1 MGISVNYLSLI
12 ENMIRP
18 LILQPEDL
26 RVKFFPSEDDAQLI
40 QVFVSRGDLGRVIG
54 KQGRTASAIRT
65 LAISA
70 GAKDGVRLKINFDA
84 Y

>member
-1 MGISVNYLSLI
+1 MSTSVNYLSLI

-18 LILQPEDL
+18 LIDHPEDL
-26 RVKFFPSEDDAQLI
+26 RVKEFPSEDDARFI
-40 QVFVSRGDLGRVIG
+40 QVFVNQEDLGRVIG
-54 KQGRTASAIRT
+54 KQGKVASAIRT

-70 GAKDGVRLKINFDA
+70 GAKDQIKLKINFDA

>member
-1 MGISVNYLSLI
+1 MNYLSLI

-18 LILQPEDL
+18 LIDHPEDL
-26 RVKFFPSEDDAQLI
+26 RVKEFPSEDDARFI
-40 QVFVSRGDLGRVIG
+40 QVFVNQEDLGRVIG
-54 KQGRTASAIRT
+54 KQGKVASAIRT

-70 GAKDGVRLKINFDA
+70 GAKDQIKLKINFDA